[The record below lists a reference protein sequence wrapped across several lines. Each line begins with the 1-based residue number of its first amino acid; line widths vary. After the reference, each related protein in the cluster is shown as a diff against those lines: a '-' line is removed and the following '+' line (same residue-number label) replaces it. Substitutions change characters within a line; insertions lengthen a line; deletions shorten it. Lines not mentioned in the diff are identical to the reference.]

1 MDKKKATSANT
12 SSPKAKPY
20 DMSSHVQQARILKA
34 LEQAGAQGMNTI
46 ELREQE
52 DIMHPSGRIMELR
65 EQGHRIETVW
75 TVTSNAQGNNHR
87 CARYVLRSGKG
98 VAA

>member
-12 SSPKAKPY
+12 S
-20 DMSSHVQQARILKA
+20 
-34 LEQAGAQGMNTI
+34 TI